1 MADKYISQSSGA
13 LTEIEATTTSA
24 GAGNAGDIIALDSGG
39 LIDPSMIPGES
50 VLEVE
55 ASENLAAGDLVN
67 LHDSTGIKVRK
78 ADATTTGKEAIG
90 FVNAAVTSGNT
101 ATVYTTGSNT
111 GVSGLTV
118 GAIYYLDT
126 TAGGVTS
133 TAPSGSGNVAQQVG
147 AAVGATELTFFRGT
161 PITIA

>member
-1 MADKYISQSSGA
+1 MADKYISQSSGV
-13 LTEIEATTTSA
+13 LTEVEATTTSA

-50 VLEVE
+50 VLEVS

-90 FVNAAVTSGNT
+90 YVNAAVTSGNT
-101 ATVYTTGSNT
+101 ATIYTTGSNT
-111 GVSGLTV
+111 GVSALTV
-118 GAIYYLDT
+118 GALS
-126 TAGGVTS
+126 VT
-133 TAPSGSGNVAQQVG
+133 PS
-147 AAVGATELTFFRGT
+147 ATRPIELASKVVKFWVELSLIPAKVQPTVLWTGMV
-161 PITIA
+161 